1 MQRTLKPE
9 LRIAAA
15 PALLQRGCVNVIG
28 LEEIR
33 FEAAL
38 RWEKIRPSI
47 YAHLEILLRQKLA
60 PTDFYIQLDD
70 TSFLITMP
78 GATQDESQIFCLRIA
93 HELHTSLL
101 GRCDISQLRIARATR
116 SEGDVLELT
125 PVTGEGL
132 TRLAAR
138 AGLQSQAGG
147 GPVDPPRPAQ
157 TVMQARGAAPSHQFV
172 PMWDVQKEAITTY
185 RCETPSDQ
193 PAFDSLSPQIK
204 FKADLATT
212 LARFRR
218 ATQALADDLKI
229 GQRLLM
235 SIPISF
241 DMLSSSI
248 ARMEISALCR
258 ALSSTLRPY
267 LLFEIVDL
275 PYGVPQSRL
284 SELVGSLR
292 PFCRGVAAQ
301 LPARIPSYGAY
312 QGAGLYA
319 IGLSLAPSAV
329 GTTEMESEA
338 FKLCAA
344 AKRLHIR
351 SFVLDVP
358 NIETLRMVHA
368 LGVNVLS
375 SPLLGQALDAP
386 APIRRLLAR
395 DIPGLVT
402 VNDLGEENR
411 DRRTGTAG

>member
-9 LRIAAA
+9 LKIAAA

-33 FEAAL
+33 FEAGL

-47 YAHLEILLRQKLA
+47 YAHLESLLRQKLSS
-60 PTDFYIQLDD
+60 TDFYIQLDD
-70 TSFLITMP
+70 TSFLVTMP
-78 GATQDESQIFCLRIA
+78 AAAPDESQIFCLRIA

-125 PVTGEGL
+125 PVTGDGL
-132 TRLAAR
+132 IRLAAQ
-138 AGLQSQAGG
+138 AGLPLGAGG
-147 GPVDPPRPAQ
+147 PAIAP
-157 TVMQARGAAPSHQFV
+157 TRTAPQADTRDATRSHQFV

-185 RCETPSDQ
+185 RCETLSDQ
-193 PAFDSLSPQIK
+193 PAFDSLSPQVR
-204 FKADLATT
+204 FKADLAAT
-212 LARFRR
+212 LSRIHH

-235 SIPISF
+235 SVPISF
-241 DMLSSSI
+241 DMLSSSV

-258 ALSSTLRPY
+258 SLSSGLRPY
-267 LLFEIVDL
+267 LLFEIDEL

-301 LPARIPSYGAY
+301 LPARIHSYGAY

-319 IGLSLAPSAV
+319 IGLSLAPSAF
-329 GTTEMESEA
+329 GTAEMGSEA
-338 FKLCAA
+338 FKLCTA

-351 SFVLDVP
+351 SFILDIP
-358 NIETLRMVHA
+358 NLEILRTVYA
-368 LGVNVLS
+368 LGVNNVS
-375 SPLLGQALDAP
+375 GPLLGRPLDAP
-386 APIRRLLAR
+386 APIRRLPAR

-402 VNDLGEENR
+402 PDDFIEDGP
-411 DRRTGTAG
+411 RTGTAG

>member
-9 LRIAAA
+9 LKIAAA
-15 PALLQRGCVNVIG
+15 PALLERGCVNVIG

-33 FEAAL
+33 FEAGL

-47 YAHLEILLRQKLA
+47 YAHLETLLRQKLSS
-60 PTDFYIQLDD
+60 TDFYIQLDD
-70 TSFLITMP
+70 ISFLVTMP
-78 GATQDESQIFCLRIA
+78 AAGPDESQIFCLRIA
-93 HELHTSLL
+93 QELHTSLL
-101 GRCDISQLRIARATR
+101 GRCEIAQLRIARATR

-132 TRLAAR
+132 TRLAVK
-138 AGLQSQAGG
+138 AGLPLGASAPAGAS
-147 GPVDPPRPAQ
+147 PVRAAPQ
-157 TVMQARGAAPSHQFV
+157 TANQIAAPSHQFV
-172 PMWDVQKEAITTY
+172 PMWDIQKEAITTY
-185 RCETPSDQ
+185 RCETLSDQ
-193 PAFDSLSPQIK
+193 PAFHSHSTQAQ
-204 FKADLATT
+204 FKADLTTT
-212 LARFRR
+212 LARIRY
-218 ATQALADDLKI
+218 ATQALSNDLRN

-241 DMLSSSI
+241 DMLSSSV
-248 ARMEISALCR
+248 ARMEISGICR
-258 ALSSTLRPY
+258 GLSAGLRPY
-267 LLFEIVDL
+267 LLFEIDDL

-319 IGLSLAPSAV
+319 IGLSLAPSTFGSA
-329 GTTEMESEA
+329 EMGSEA

-358 NIETLRMVHA
+358 NLETLRTVHG
-368 LGVNVLS
+368 LGVNIVS
-375 SPLLGQALDAP
+375 SPLLGRPLDAP
-386 APIRRLLAR
+386 APIRRLLAQ

-402 VNDLGEENR
+402 VGDFGE
-411 DRRTGTAG
+411 DMASPRTGTAG